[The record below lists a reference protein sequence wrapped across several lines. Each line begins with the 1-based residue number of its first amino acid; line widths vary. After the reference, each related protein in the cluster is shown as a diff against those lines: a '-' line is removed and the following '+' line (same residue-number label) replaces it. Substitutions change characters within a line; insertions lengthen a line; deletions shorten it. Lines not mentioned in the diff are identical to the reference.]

1 MTSDAKPAAA
11 SDKEFVLSGT
21 QSEWPRLFQV
31 VQLVKANI
39 EFDGFTSKYEING
52 YDLYKDLKL
61 EAKFDAAPVKDA
73 NELIIGAKFDA
84 AGKIAETVGIVGPPM
99 SMPALEKLSLRI
111 RDAEGK
117 VIDELPLRDY
127 LSAVPM
133 RSDLRRS
140 LAPMPNRKPS

>member
-1 MTSDAKPAAA
+1 MTSDAKPAAT

-39 EFDGFTSKYEING
+39 EYDGFTSKYEING
-52 YDLYKDLKL
+52 LDLFKDLKL
-61 EAKFDAAPVKDA
+61 EAKFNALPVKDV

-84 AGKIAETVGIVGPPM
+84 TDRITETAGIVGPPM
-99 SMPALEKLSLRI
+99 SMPALDILSLRT

-117 VIDELPLRDY
+117 IIEELPLREY

-140 LAPMPNRKPS
+140 LASAPNHKPS